1 MKWKDFLICGLAGWC
16 MEIVFT
22 ALGSFSQ
29 NDLRFIGNTSLW
41 MFPIYGMAS
50 LIGPIYEKIGDM
62 PTILRSLIYGVCIM
76 LGEFVSGSI
85 LRLFAACP
93 WDYSN
98 ALYNFQGLVRLD
110 YLPFW
115 MAAGLVFERLICRQG
130 TLLSHRARN

>member
-1 MKWKDFLICGLAGWC
+1 MKWKDFFICGLTGWC
-16 MEIVFT
+16 MEIIFT

-50 LIGPIYEKIGDM
+50 LIHPIYEKIKDM
-62 PTILRSLIYGVCIM
+62 PVILRSLIYGCGIM
-76 LGEFVSGSI
+76 LGEFLSGSI
-85 LRLFAACP
+85 LRLFSVCP
-93 WDYSN
+93 WDYSGTP
-98 ALYNFQGLVRLD
+98 YNLEGLVRLD

-115 MAAGLVFERLICRQG
+115 MAAGLVFERLLCGQG